1 MLKEVLFAVRLIQP
15 TAVSSVILLCFFVFN
30 FFWFLFCSRT
40 LVGKKSC
47 FVLVGGEPDLFLA
60 VVLFLFSLVLLR
72 FVSFCFLFCFVL
84 FCFVLLRFVLCCFV
98 LFCFNLFCFN
108 LFCFNLFCFVLFCYV
123 LPGILFFS
131 CNISTW

>member
-98 LFCFNLFCFN
+98 LFCFVSTCFVSI
-108 LFCFNLFCFVLFCYV
+108 CFVSICFVLFCFVMSYLV
-123 LPGILFFS
+123 FCFFLV
-131 CNISTW
+131 I

>member
-47 FVLVGGEPDLFLA
+47 FVLVGGEPDFGGAL
-60 VVLFLFSLVLLR
+60 
-72 FVSFCFLFCFVL
+72 
-84 FCFVLLRFVLCCFV
+84 
-98 LFCFNLFCFN
+98 
-108 LFCFNLFCFVLFCYV
+108 
-123 LPGILFFS
+123 LFFFFF
-131 CNISTW
+131 